1 LEEKH
6 VHGQTLEG
14 KLHEFSKFSGIGAYS
29 FFKGE
34 EML

>member
-1 LEEKH
+1 M
-6 VHGQTLEG
+6 G
-14 KLHEFSKFSGIGAYS
+14 KPLKGSLHEFTKFSGIGAYS